1 MEFTQ
6 SQYSTK
12 TSFNFT
18 PQGLSYFCKD
28 RSASRNNFIK
38 YDEFFLNQMFTMTE
52 RNEYFRNVGYIWLML
67 GIVLSITSHSVNF
80 WLYLGIICLAIY
92 YFVSTKY
99 TVIPTAQANVLVL
112 ADKKHDAI
120 IEILTKRVHQ
130 SIMEDIGSISFENSF
145 ENERK
150 KYVSLLEAG
159 IIGESQFNDYCQSME
174 TNKEKFKAE

>member
-1 MEFTQ
+1 MEFKQ

-52 RNEYFRNVGYIWLML
+52 RNEYFRNLGFIWFLLGTVLSVSNYTISIWFYL
-67 GIVLSITSHSVNF
+67 GIV
-80 WLYLGIICLAIY
+80 CLAIY

-112 ADKKHDAI
+112 FDKNHDAI
-120 IEILTKRVHQ
+120 IEALTKEVHQ
-130 SIMEDIGSISFENSF
+130 SIMENIGSINFESTF

-150 KYVSLLEAG
+150 KYLRLLEAG
-159 IIGESQFNDYCQSME
+159 IIGESQFNDYCQAME
-174 TNKEKFKAE
+174 TDKEKFKKE